1 MRKVYEIFILDWR
14 RLFKAPLALL
24 LVIALIILPSLYA
37 WFNIEALWDPYSNT
51 SGIKV
56 AVSID
61 DEGAEIDVPGKK
73 PQQVNVGNQLKKTL
87 EKNKKLGWTFV
98 SEDEAK
104 KGVKSGKY
112 YASIHIP
119 KDFSEDMVSVVNDN
133 VTKPTIDYS
142 VNEKINAIAP
152 KMTESG
158 ATTIVNQIS
167 SEFVGTVSKAVLEEF
182 NKAGI
187 DLENELP
194 TIRRLKT
201 KVFQVQDALPE
212 LKKMGAEAVKIEAK
226 LPELKAKANQVV
238 ELNEKIPE
246 LNKATENV
254 LLVEQQLPKIDQLE
268 QDILVLQKKIPEI
281 KQIAESVKEVDENFG
296 TIKKT
301 VNDAVNESGKALDVI
316 DTAMAAIPT
325 VEKIA
330 QNGSGYVDKVSDFAD
345 EINKSFDTLA
355 PAIKQN
361 LTLMKQMADNIY
373 QVTEAIK
380 NGSITPEQAI
390 TELKKMEQDID
401 SLQQMITKQTATLES
416 LNETLPNK
424 PFTDLIA
431 NLKTINSQLG
441 AQKETITKVR
451 TELENGAQPSEE
463 LLNQLNEQAKNVS
476 EKLDQILA
484 NYDSEIVP
492 AIKVGLNQIQGDL
505 KDSQKLL
512 ETLQAKIPEITQV
525 LKDSRETLQT
535 GQTYLEE
542 FQERLPEIQKTL
554 DEATKVINTKLD
566 TIIAGINEAA
576 NFYQNDYPNVKANIK
591 KAANFIRDDLPGL
604 EKEINQAS
612 GLIQEKMPE
621 FEKAIKIAADLS
633 REELPEFEKAIN
645 NAANKITDFDKNY
658 DLQSIIKMLRNDA
671 DKDSS
676 FIASPVKLKET
687 SYYPIPNYG
696 SASSPFYTA
705 LCLWVG
711 ALLLISLLRV
721 DVEVPAGIF
730 SHYHRYFG
738 RLLTFLSIG
747 LMQALIVTLGNI
759 FLLGVSIAE
768 PLLHVLFSM
777 FISVVFMTIVYT
789 LVSLFNNV
797 GKGIAIILLVLQI
810 SGAGGN
816 FPIQVSPPF
825 FQAIY
830 PFLPFTYA
838 VSLIRESVGGL
849 YMPTV
854 WIDMSVLAG
863 FAILFITLGILLKKP
878 LDKVVPKL
886 SEKAKRSKLIH

>member
-1 MRKVYEIFILDWR
+1 
-14 RLFKAPLALL
+14 
-24 LVIALIILPSLYA
+24 
-37 WFNIEALWDPYSNT
+37 
-51 SGIKV
+51 
-56 AVSID
+56 
-61 DEGAEIDVPGKK
+61 
-73 PQQVNVGNQLKKTL
+73 
-87 EKNKKLGWTFV
+87 
-98 SEDEAK
+98 
-104 KGVKSGKY
+104 
-112 YASIHIP
+112 
-119 KDFSEDMVSVVNDN
+119 
-133 VTKPTIDYS
+133 
-142 VNEKINAIAP
+142 
-152 KMTESG
+152 
-158 ATTIVNQIS
+158 
-167 SEFVGTVSKAVLEEF
+167 
-182 NKAGI
+182 
-187 DLENELP
+187 
-194 TIRRLKT
+194 
-201 KVFQVQDALPE
+201 
-212 LKKMGAEAVKIEAK
+212 
-226 LPELKAKANQVV
+226 
-238 ELNEKIPE
+238 
-246 LNKATENV
+246 
-254 LLVEQQLPKIDQLE
+254 
-268 QDILVLQKKIPEI
+268 
-281 KQIAESVKEVDENFG
+281 
-296 TIKKT
+296 
-301 VNDAVNESGKALDVI
+301 
-316 DTAMAAIPT
+316 
-325 VEKIA
+325 
-330 QNGSGYVDKVSDFAD
+330 
-345 EINKSFDTLA
+345 
-355 PAIKQN
+355 
-361 LTLMKQMADNIY
+361 
-373 QVTEAIK
+373 
-380 NGSITPEQAI
+380 
-390 TELKKMEQDID
+390 
-401 SLQQMITKQTATLES
+401 
-416 LNETLPNK
+416 
-424 PFTDLIA
+424 
-431 NLKTINSQLG
+431 
-441 AQKETITKVR
+441 
-451 TELENGAQPSEE
+451 
-463 LLNQLNEQAKNVS
+463 NEQAKNVS

-512 ETLQAKIPEITQV
+512 EMLQAKIPEITQV

>member
-1 MRKVYEIFILDWR
+1 
-14 RLFKAPLALL
+14 
-24 LVIALIILPSLYA
+24 
-37 WFNIEALWDPYSNT
+37 
-51 SGIKV
+51 
-56 AVSID
+56 
-61 DEGAEIDVPGKK
+61 
-73 PQQVNVGNQLKKTL
+73 
-87 EKNKKLGWTFV
+87 
-98 SEDEAK
+98 
-104 KGVKSGKY
+104 
-112 YASIHIP
+112 
-119 KDFSEDMVSVVNDN
+119 
-133 VTKPTIDYS
+133 
-142 VNEKINAIAP
+142 
-152 KMTESG
+152 
-158 ATTIVNQIS
+158 
-167 SEFVGTVSKAVLEEF
+167 
-182 NKAGI
+182 
-187 DLENELP
+187 
-194 TIRRLKT
+194 
-201 KVFQVQDALPE
+201 
-212 LKKMGAEAVKIEAK
+212 
-226 LPELKAKANQVV
+226 
-238 ELNEKIPE
+238 
-246 LNKATENV
+246 
-254 LLVEQQLPKIDQLE
+254 KIDQLG

-476 EKLDQILA
+476 AKLDQILA

-535 GQTYLEE
+535 GQTYLKE

-612 GLIQEKMPE
+612 NLIQEKMPE

-676 FIASPVKLKET
+676 FIANPVKLKET

>member
-1 MRKVYEIFILDWR
+1 
-14 RLFKAPLALL
+14 
-24 LVIALIILPSLYA
+24 
-37 WFNIEALWDPYSNT
+37 
-51 SGIKV
+51 
-56 AVSID
+56 
-61 DEGAEIDVPGKK
+61 
-73 PQQVNVGNQLKKTL
+73 
-87 EKNKKLGWTFV
+87 
-98 SEDEAK
+98 
-104 KGVKSGKY
+104 
-112 YASIHIP
+112 
-119 KDFSEDMVSVVNDN
+119 
-133 VTKPTIDYS
+133 
-142 VNEKINAIAP
+142 
-152 KMTESG
+152 
-158 ATTIVNQIS
+158 
-167 SEFVGTVSKAVLEEF
+167 
-182 NKAGI
+182 
-187 DLENELP
+187 
-194 TIRRLKT
+194 
-201 KVFQVQDALPE
+201 
-212 LKKMGAEAVKIEAK
+212 
-226 LPELKAKANQVV
+226 
-238 ELNEKIPE
+238 
-246 LNKATENV
+246 
-254 LLVEQQLPKIDQLE
+254 IDQLG

-476 EKLDQILA
+476 AKLDQILA

-535 GQTYLEE
+535 GQTYLKE

-612 GLIQEKMPE
+612 NLIQEKMPE

-676 FIASPVKLKET
+676 FIANPVKLKET

>member
-1 MRKVYEIFILDWR
+1 
-14 RLFKAPLALL
+14 
-24 LVIALIILPSLYA
+24 
-37 WFNIEALWDPYSNT
+37 
-51 SGIKV
+51 
-56 AVSID
+56 
-61 DEGAEIDVPGKK
+61 
-73 PQQVNVGNQLKKTL
+73 
-87 EKNKKLGWTFV
+87 
-98 SEDEAK
+98 
-104 KGVKSGKY
+104 
-112 YASIHIP
+112 
-119 KDFSEDMVSVVNDN
+119 
-133 VTKPTIDYS
+133 
-142 VNEKINAIAP
+142 
-152 KMTESG
+152 
-158 ATTIVNQIS
+158 
-167 SEFVGTVSKAVLEEF
+167 
-182 NKAGI
+182 
-187 DLENELP
+187 
-194 TIRRLKT
+194 
-201 KVFQVQDALPE
+201 
-212 LKKMGAEAVKIEAK
+212 
-226 LPELKAKANQVV
+226 
-238 ELNEKIPE
+238 
-246 LNKATENV
+246 
-254 LLVEQQLPKIDQLE
+254 PKIDQLG

-361 LTLMKQMADNIY
+361 LTIMKQMADNIY

-711 ALLLISLLRV
+711 GLLLISLLRV

-854 WIDMSVLAG
+854 WIDMNVLAG

>member
-1 MRKVYEIFILDWR
+1 M
-14 RLFKAPLALL
+14 
-24 LVIALIILPSLYA
+24 
-37 WFNIEALWDPYSNT
+37 
-51 SGIKV
+51 
-56 AVSID
+56 
-61 DEGAEIDVPGKK
+61 
-73 PQQVNVGNQLKKTL
+73 
-87 EKNKKLGWTFV
+87 
-98 SEDEAK
+98 
-104 KGVKSGKY
+104 
-112 YASIHIP
+112 
-119 KDFSEDMVSVVNDN
+119 
-133 VTKPTIDYS
+133 
-142 VNEKINAIAP
+142 
-152 KMTESG
+152 
-158 ATTIVNQIS
+158 
-167 SEFVGTVSKAVLEEF
+167 EEF

-254 LLVEQQLPKIDQLE
+254 LLVEQQLPKIDQLG

>member
-1 MRKVYEIFILDWR
+1 
-14 RLFKAPLALL
+14 
-24 LVIALIILPSLYA
+24 
-37 WFNIEALWDPYSNT
+37 
-51 SGIKV
+51 
-56 AVSID
+56 
-61 DEGAEIDVPGKK
+61 
-73 PQQVNVGNQLKKTL
+73 
-87 EKNKKLGWTFV
+87 
-98 SEDEAK
+98 
-104 KGVKSGKY
+104 
-112 YASIHIP
+112 
-119 KDFSEDMVSVVNDN
+119 MVSVVNDN

-254 LLVEQQLPKIDQLE
+254 LLVEQQLPKIDQLG

-451 TELENGAQPSEE
+451 TELEDGAQPSEE
-463 LLNQLNEQAKNVS
+463 LLNQLNEQAKKVS
-476 EKLDQILA
+476 AKLDQILA

-535 GQTYLEE
+535 GQTYLKE

-612 GLIQEKMPE
+612 NLIQEKMPE

-676 FIASPVKLKET
+676 FIANPVKLKET

>member
-1 MRKVYEIFILDWR
+1 M
-14 RLFKAPLALL
+14 
-24 LVIALIILPSLYA
+24 
-37 WFNIEALWDPYSNT
+37 
-51 SGIKV
+51 
-56 AVSID
+56 
-61 DEGAEIDVPGKK
+61 
-73 PQQVNVGNQLKKTL
+73 
-87 EKNKKLGWTFV
+87 
-98 SEDEAK
+98 
-104 KGVKSGKY
+104 KSGKY

-254 LLVEQQLPKIDQLE
+254 LLVEQQLPKIDQLG

-476 EKLDQILA
+476 AKLDQILA

-535 GQTYLEE
+535 GQTYLKE

-612 GLIQEKMPE
+612 NLIQEKMPE

-676 FIASPVKLKET
+676 FIANPVKLKET

>member
-1 MRKVYEIFILDWR
+1 M
-14 RLFKAPLALL
+14 
-24 LVIALIILPSLYA
+24 
-37 WFNIEALWDPYSNT
+37 
-51 SGIKV
+51 
-56 AVSID
+56 
-61 DEGAEIDVPGKK
+61 
-73 PQQVNVGNQLKKTL
+73 
-87 EKNKKLGWTFV
+87 
-98 SEDEAK
+98 
-104 KGVKSGKY
+104 
-112 YASIHIP
+112 
-119 KDFSEDMVSVVNDN
+119 
-133 VTKPTIDYS
+133 
-142 VNEKINAIAP
+142 
-152 KMTESG
+152 
-158 ATTIVNQIS
+158 
-167 SEFVGTVSKAVLEEF
+167 
-182 NKAGI
+182 
-187 DLENELP
+187 
-194 TIRRLKT
+194 
-201 KVFQVQDALPE
+201 
-212 LKKMGAEAVKIEAK
+212 
-226 LPELKAKANQVV
+226 
-238 ELNEKIPE
+238 
-246 LNKATENV
+246 
-254 LLVEQQLPKIDQLE
+254 
-268 QDILVLQKKIPEI
+268 
-281 KQIAESVKEVDENFG
+281 
-296 TIKKT
+296 
-301 VNDAVNESGKALDVI
+301 
-316 DTAMAAIPT
+316 
-325 VEKIA
+325 
-330 QNGSGYVDKVSDFAD
+330 SDFAD

>member
-1 MRKVYEIFILDWR
+1 
-14 RLFKAPLALL
+14 
-24 LVIALIILPSLYA
+24 
-37 WFNIEALWDPYSNT
+37 
-51 SGIKV
+51 
-56 AVSID
+56 
-61 DEGAEIDVPGKK
+61 
-73 PQQVNVGNQLKKTL
+73 

-254 LLVEQQLPKIDQLE
+254 LLVEQQLPKIDQLG

>member
-1 MRKVYEIFILDWR
+1 M
-14 RLFKAPLALL
+14 
-24 LVIALIILPSLYA
+24 
-37 WFNIEALWDPYSNT
+37 
-51 SGIKV
+51 
-56 AVSID
+56 
-61 DEGAEIDVPGKK
+61 
-73 PQQVNVGNQLKKTL
+73 
-87 EKNKKLGWTFV
+87 
-98 SEDEAK
+98 
-104 KGVKSGKY
+104 
-112 YASIHIP
+112 
-119 KDFSEDMVSVVNDN
+119 
-133 VTKPTIDYS
+133 
-142 VNEKINAIAP
+142 
-152 KMTESG
+152 
-158 ATTIVNQIS
+158 
-167 SEFVGTVSKAVLEEF
+167 
-182 NKAGI
+182 
-187 DLENELP
+187 
-194 TIRRLKT
+194 
-201 KVFQVQDALPE
+201 
-212 LKKMGAEAVKIEAK
+212 
-226 LPELKAKANQVV
+226 
-238 ELNEKIPE
+238 
-246 LNKATENV
+246 
-254 LLVEQQLPKIDQLE
+254 
-268 QDILVLQKKIPEI
+268 LQKKIPEI

-451 TELENGAQPSEE
+451 TELEDGAQPSEE

-476 EKLDQILA
+476 AKLDQILA

-535 GQTYLEE
+535 GQTYLKE

-612 GLIQEKMPE
+612 NLIQEKMPE

-676 FIASPVKLKET
+676 FIANPVKLKET

>member
-1 MRKVYEIFILDWR
+1 
-14 RLFKAPLALL
+14 
-24 LVIALIILPSLYA
+24 
-37 WFNIEALWDPYSNT
+37 
-51 SGIKV
+51 
-56 AVSID
+56 VS
-61 DEGAEIDVPGKK
+61 A
-73 PQQVNVGNQLKKTL
+73 
-87 EKNKKLGWTFV
+87 
-98 SEDEAK
+98 
-104 KGVKSGKY
+104 
-112 YASIHIP
+112 
-119 KDFSEDMVSVVNDN
+119 
-133 VTKPTIDYS
+133 
-142 VNEKINAIAP
+142 
-152 KMTESG
+152 
-158 ATTIVNQIS
+158 
-167 SEFVGTVSKAVLEEF
+167 
-182 NKAGI
+182 
-187 DLENELP
+187 
-194 TIRRLKT
+194 
-201 KVFQVQDALPE
+201 
-212 LKKMGAEAVKIEAK
+212 
-226 LPELKAKANQVV
+226 
-238 ELNEKIPE
+238 
-246 LNKATENV
+246 
-254 LLVEQQLPKIDQLE
+254 
-268 QDILVLQKKIPEI
+268 
-281 KQIAESVKEVDENFG
+281 
-296 TIKKT
+296 
-301 VNDAVNESGKALDVI
+301 
-316 DTAMAAIPT
+316 
-325 VEKIA
+325 
-330 QNGSGYVDKVSDFAD
+330 
-345 EINKSFDTLA
+345 
-355 PAIKQN
+355 
-361 LTLMKQMADNIY
+361 
-373 QVTEAIK
+373 
-380 NGSITPEQAI
+380 
-390 TELKKMEQDID
+390 
-401 SLQQMITKQTATLES
+401 
-416 LNETLPNK
+416 
-424 PFTDLIA
+424 
-431 NLKTINSQLG
+431 
-441 AQKETITKVR
+441 
-451 TELENGAQPSEE
+451 
-463 LLNQLNEQAKNVS
+463 
-476 EKLDQILA
+476 KLDQILA

-535 GQTYLEE
+535 GQTYLKE

-612 GLIQEKMPE
+612 NLIQEKMPE

-676 FIASPVKLKET
+676 FIANPVKLKET

>member
-1 MRKVYEIFILDWR
+1 M
-14 RLFKAPLALL
+14 
-24 LVIALIILPSLYA
+24 
-37 WFNIEALWDPYSNT
+37 
-51 SGIKV
+51 
-56 AVSID
+56 
-61 DEGAEIDVPGKK
+61 
-73 PQQVNVGNQLKKTL
+73 
-87 EKNKKLGWTFV
+87 
-98 SEDEAK
+98 
-104 KGVKSGKY
+104 
-112 YASIHIP
+112 
-119 KDFSEDMVSVVNDN
+119 
-133 VTKPTIDYS
+133 
-142 VNEKINAIAP
+142 
-152 KMTESG
+152 
-158 ATTIVNQIS
+158 
-167 SEFVGTVSKAVLEEF
+167 
-182 NKAGI
+182 
-187 DLENELP
+187 
-194 TIRRLKT
+194 
-201 KVFQVQDALPE
+201 
-212 LKKMGAEAVKIEAK
+212 
-226 LPELKAKANQVV
+226 
-238 ELNEKIPE
+238 
-246 LNKATENV
+246 
-254 LLVEQQLPKIDQLE
+254 
-268 QDILVLQKKIPEI
+268 LQKKIPEI

-476 EKLDQILA
+476 AKLDQILA

-535 GQTYLEE
+535 GQTYLKE

-612 GLIQEKMPE
+612 NLIQEKMPE

-676 FIASPVKLKET
+676 FIANPVKLKET

>member
-1 MRKVYEIFILDWR
+1 M
-14 RLFKAPLALL
+14 
-24 LVIALIILPSLYA
+24 
-37 WFNIEALWDPYSNT
+37 
-51 SGIKV
+51 
-56 AVSID
+56 
-61 DEGAEIDVPGKK
+61 
-73 PQQVNVGNQLKKTL
+73 
-87 EKNKKLGWTFV
+87 
-98 SEDEAK
+98 
-104 KGVKSGKY
+104 KSGKY

-254 LLVEQQLPKIDQLE
+254 LLVEQQLPKIDQLG

-401 SLQQMITKQTATLES
+401 SLQ
-416 LNETLPNK
+416 
-424 PFTDLIA
+424 
-431 NLKTINSQLG
+431 
-441 AQKETITKVR
+441 R
-451 TELENGAQPSEE
+451 
-463 LLNQLNEQAKNVS
+463 
-476 EKLDQILA
+476 
-484 NYDSEIVP
+484 
-492 AIKVGLNQIQGDL
+492 
-505 KDSQKLL
+505 
-512 ETLQAKIPEITQV
+512 
-525 LKDSRETLQT
+525 
-535 GQTYLEE
+535 
-542 FQERLPEIQKTL
+542 
-554 DEATKVINTKLD
+554 
-566 TIIAGINEAA
+566 
-576 NFYQNDYPNVKANIK
+576 NDYKTNRD
-591 KAANFIRDDLPGL
+591 IR
-604 EKEINQAS
+604 KF
-612 GLIQEKMPE
+612 K
-621 FEKAIKIAADLS
+621 
-633 REELPEFEKAIN
+633 
-645 NAANKITDFDKNY
+645 
-658 DLQSIIKMLRNDA
+658 
-671 DKDSS
+671 
-676 FIASPVKLKET
+676 
-687 SYYPIPNYG
+687 
-696 SASSPFYTA
+696 
-705 LCLWVG
+705 
-711 ALLLISLLRV
+711 
-721 DVEVPAGIF
+721 
-730 SHYHRYFG
+730 
-738 RLLTFLSIG
+738 
-747 LMQALIVTLGNI
+747 
-759 FLLGVSIAE
+759 
-768 PLLHVLFSM
+768 
-777 FISVVFMTIVYT
+777 
-789 LVSLFNNV
+789 
-797 GKGIAIILLVLQI
+797 
-810 SGAGGN
+810 
-816 FPIQVSPPF
+816 
-825 FQAIY
+825 
-830 PFLPFTYA
+830 
-838 VSLIRESVGGL
+838 
-849 YMPTV
+849 
-854 WIDMSVLAG
+854 
-863 FAILFITLGILLKKP
+863 
-878 LDKVVPKL
+878 
-886 SEKAKRSKLIH
+886 

>member
-1 MRKVYEIFILDWR
+1 
-14 RLFKAPLALL
+14 
-24 LVIALIILPSLYA
+24 
-37 WFNIEALWDPYSNT
+37 
-51 SGIKV
+51 
-56 AVSID
+56 
-61 DEGAEIDVPGKK
+61 
-73 PQQVNVGNQLKKTL
+73 
-87 EKNKKLGWTFV
+87 
-98 SEDEAK
+98 
-104 KGVKSGKY
+104 
-112 YASIHIP
+112 
-119 KDFSEDMVSVVNDN
+119 
-133 VTKPTIDYS
+133 
-142 VNEKINAIAP
+142 
-152 KMTESG
+152 
-158 ATTIVNQIS
+158 
-167 SEFVGTVSKAVLEEF
+167 
-182 NKAGI
+182 
-187 DLENELP
+187 
-194 TIRRLKT
+194 
-201 KVFQVQDALPE
+201 
-212 LKKMGAEAVKIEAK
+212 
-226 LPELKAKANQVV
+226 
-238 ELNEKIPE
+238 
-246 LNKATENV
+246 
-254 LLVEQQLPKIDQLE
+254 
-268 QDILVLQKKIPEI
+268 
-281 KQIAESVKEVDENFG
+281 
-296 TIKKT
+296 
-301 VNDAVNESGKALDVI
+301 
-316 DTAMAAIPT
+316 
-325 VEKIA
+325 
-330 QNGSGYVDKVSDFAD
+330 
-345 EINKSFDTLA
+345 
-355 PAIKQN
+355 QN

-463 LLNQLNEQAKNVS
+463 LLNQLNEQAKKVS
-476 EKLDQILA
+476 AKLDQILA

-535 GQTYLEE
+535 GQTYLKE

-612 GLIQEKMPE
+612 NLIQEKMPE

-676 FIASPVKLKET
+676 FIANPVKLKET

>member
-1 MRKVYEIFILDWR
+1 
-14 RLFKAPLALL
+14 
-24 LVIALIILPSLYA
+24 
-37 WFNIEALWDPYSNT
+37 
-51 SGIKV
+51 
-56 AVSID
+56 
-61 DEGAEIDVPGKK
+61 
-73 PQQVNVGNQLKKTL
+73 
-87 EKNKKLGWTFV
+87 
-98 SEDEAK
+98 
-104 KGVKSGKY
+104 
-112 YASIHIP
+112 
-119 KDFSEDMVSVVNDN
+119 MVSVVNDN

-254 LLVEQQLPKIDQLE
+254 LLVEQQLPKIDQLG

-463 LLNQLNEQAKNVS
+463 LLNQLNEQAKKVS
-476 EKLDQILA
+476 AKLDQILA

-535 GQTYLEE
+535 GQTYLKE

-591 KAANFIRDDLPGL
+591 KAANFIRDDLKGL

-612 GLIQEKMPE
+612 NLIQEKMPE

-676 FIASPVKLKET
+676 FIANPVKLKET

>member
-1 MRKVYEIFILDWR
+1 
-14 RLFKAPLALL
+14 
-24 LVIALIILPSLYA
+24 
-37 WFNIEALWDPYSNT
+37 
-51 SGIKV
+51 
-56 AVSID
+56 
-61 DEGAEIDVPGKK
+61 
-73 PQQVNVGNQLKKTL
+73 
-87 EKNKKLGWTFV
+87 
-98 SEDEAK
+98 
-104 KGVKSGKY
+104 
-112 YASIHIP
+112 
-119 KDFSEDMVSVVNDN
+119 MVSVVNDN

-254 LLVEQQLPKIDQLE
+254 LLVEQQLPKIDQLG

-463 LLNQLNEQAKNVS
+463 LLNQLNEQAKKVS
-476 EKLDQILA
+476 AKLDQILA

-535 GQTYLEE
+535 GQTYLKE

-612 GLIQEKMPE
+612 NLIQEKMPE

-676 FIASPVKLKET
+676 FIANPVKLKET

-849 YMPTV
+849 FMPTV

>member
-1 MRKVYEIFILDWR
+1 MK
-14 RLFKAPLALL
+14 
-24 LVIALIILPSLYA
+24 
-37 WFNIEALWDPYSNT
+37 
-51 SGIKV
+51 
-56 AVSID
+56 
-61 DEGAEIDVPGKK
+61 
-73 PQQVNVGNQLKKTL
+73 
-87 EKNKKLGWTFV
+87 
-98 SEDEAK
+98 
-104 KGVKSGKY
+104 
-112 YASIHIP
+112 
-119 KDFSEDMVSVVNDN
+119 
-133 VTKPTIDYS
+133 
-142 VNEKINAIAP
+142 
-152 KMTESG
+152 
-158 ATTIVNQIS
+158 
-167 SEFVGTVSKAVLEEF
+167 
-182 NKAGI
+182 
-187 DLENELP
+187 
-194 TIRRLKT
+194 
-201 KVFQVQDALPE
+201 
-212 LKKMGAEAVKIEAK
+212 
-226 LPELKAKANQVV
+226 
-238 ELNEKIPE
+238 KIPE

-254 LLVEQQLPKIDQLE
+254 LLVEQQLPKIDQLG

-463 LLNQLNEQAKNVS
+463 LLNQLNEQAKKVS
-476 EKLDQILA
+476 AKLDQILA

-535 GQTYLEE
+535 GQTYLKE

-612 GLIQEKMPE
+612 NLIQEKMPE

-676 FIASPVKLKET
+676 FIANPVKLKET

-849 YMPTV
+849 FMPTV

>member
-1 MRKVYEIFILDWR
+1 M
-14 RLFKAPLALL
+14 
-24 LVIALIILPSLYA
+24 
-37 WFNIEALWDPYSNT
+37 
-51 SGIKV
+51 
-56 AVSID
+56 
-61 DEGAEIDVPGKK
+61 
-73 PQQVNVGNQLKKTL
+73 
-87 EKNKKLGWTFV
+87 
-98 SEDEAK
+98 
-104 KGVKSGKY
+104 
-112 YASIHIP
+112 
-119 KDFSEDMVSVVNDN
+119 
-133 VTKPTIDYS
+133 
-142 VNEKINAIAP
+142 
-152 KMTESG
+152 
-158 ATTIVNQIS
+158 
-167 SEFVGTVSKAVLEEF
+167 
-182 NKAGI
+182 
-187 DLENELP
+187 
-194 TIRRLKT
+194 
-201 KVFQVQDALPE
+201 
-212 LKKMGAEAVKIEAK
+212 
-226 LPELKAKANQVV
+226 
-238 ELNEKIPE
+238 
-246 LNKATENV
+246 
-254 LLVEQQLPKIDQLE
+254 
-268 QDILVLQKKIPEI
+268 
-281 KQIAESVKEVDENFG
+281 
-296 TIKKT
+296 
-301 VNDAVNESGKALDVI
+301 
-316 DTAMAAIPT
+316 
-325 VEKIA
+325 
-330 QNGSGYVDKVSDFAD
+330 DKVSDFAD

-441 AQKETITKVR
+441 AQKETITKVL

-463 LLNQLNEQAKNVS
+463 LLNQLNEQAKKVS
-476 EKLDQILA
+476 AKLDQILA

-535 GQTYLEE
+535 GQTYLKE

-612 GLIQEKMPE
+612 NLIQEKMPE

-676 FIASPVKLKET
+676 FIANPVKLKET

>member
-1 MRKVYEIFILDWR
+1 MLPNRQS
-14 RLFKAPLALL
+14 
-24 LVIALIILPSLYA
+24 IIPSM
-37 WFNIEALWDPYSNT
+37 
-51 SGIKV
+51 
-56 AVSID
+56 
-61 DEGAEIDVPGKK
+61 KK
-73 PQQVNVGNQLKKTL
+73 SMLSP
-87 EKNKKLGWTFV
+87 
-98 SEDEAK
+98 
-104 KGVKSGKY
+104 
-112 YASIHIP
+112 
-119 KDFSEDMVSVVNDN
+119 
-133 VTKPTIDYS
+133 
-142 VNEKINAIAP
+142 
-152 KMTESG
+152 
-158 ATTIVNQIS
+158 
-167 SEFVGTVSKAVLEEF
+167 SKAVLEEF

-254 LLVEQQLPKIDQLE
+254 LLVEQQLPKIDQLG

>member
-1 MRKVYEIFILDWR
+1 
-14 RLFKAPLALL
+14 
-24 LVIALIILPSLYA
+24 
-37 WFNIEALWDPYSNT
+37 
-51 SGIKV
+51 
-56 AVSID
+56 
-61 DEGAEIDVPGKK
+61 
-73 PQQVNVGNQLKKTL
+73 
-87 EKNKKLGWTFV
+87 
-98 SEDEAK
+98 
-104 KGVKSGKY
+104 
-112 YASIHIP
+112 
-119 KDFSEDMVSVVNDN
+119 
-133 VTKPTIDYS
+133 
-142 VNEKINAIAP
+142 KINAIAP

-254 LLVEQQLPKIDQLE
+254 LLVEQQLPKIDQLG

>member
-1 MRKVYEIFILDWR
+1 M
-14 RLFKAPLALL
+14 
-24 LVIALIILPSLYA
+24 
-37 WFNIEALWDPYSNT
+37 
-51 SGIKV
+51 
-56 AVSID
+56 
-61 DEGAEIDVPGKK
+61 
-73 PQQVNVGNQLKKTL
+73 
-87 EKNKKLGWTFV
+87 
-98 SEDEAK
+98 
-104 KGVKSGKY
+104 KSGKY

-254 LLVEQQLPKIDQLE
+254 LLVEQQLPKIDQLG

-463 LLNQLNEQAKNVS
+463 LLNQLNEQAKKVS
-476 EKLDQILA
+476 AKLDQILA

-535 GQTYLEE
+535 GQTYLKE

-612 GLIQEKMPE
+612 NLIQEKMPE

-676 FIASPVKLKET
+676 FIANPVKLKET

>member
-1 MRKVYEIFILDWR
+1 M
-14 RLFKAPLALL
+14 
-24 LVIALIILPSLYA
+24 
-37 WFNIEALWDPYSNT
+37 
-51 SGIKV
+51 
-56 AVSID
+56 
-61 DEGAEIDVPGKK
+61 
-73 PQQVNVGNQLKKTL
+73 
-87 EKNKKLGWTFV
+87 
-98 SEDEAK
+98 
-104 KGVKSGKY
+104 
-112 YASIHIP
+112 
-119 KDFSEDMVSVVNDN
+119 
-133 VTKPTIDYS
+133 
-142 VNEKINAIAP
+142 
-152 KMTESG
+152 
-158 ATTIVNQIS
+158 
-167 SEFVGTVSKAVLEEF
+167 
-182 NKAGI
+182 
-187 DLENELP
+187 
-194 TIRRLKT
+194 
-201 KVFQVQDALPE
+201 
-212 LKKMGAEAVKIEAK
+212 
-226 LPELKAKANQVV
+226 
-238 ELNEKIPE
+238 
-246 LNKATENV
+246 
-254 LLVEQQLPKIDQLE
+254 
-268 QDILVLQKKIPEI
+268 LQKKIPEI

-441 AQKETITKVR
+441 AQKETITKVL

-463 LLNQLNEQAKNVS
+463 LLNQLNEQAKKVS
-476 EKLDQILA
+476 AKLDQILA

-535 GQTYLEE
+535 GQTYLKE

-612 GLIQEKMPE
+612 NLIQEKMPE

-676 FIASPVKLKET
+676 FIANPVKLKET

>member
-1 MRKVYEIFILDWR
+1 M
-14 RLFKAPLALL
+14 
-24 LVIALIILPSLYA
+24 
-37 WFNIEALWDPYSNT
+37 
-51 SGIKV
+51 
-56 AVSID
+56 
-61 DEGAEIDVPGKK
+61 
-73 PQQVNVGNQLKKTL
+73 
-87 EKNKKLGWTFV
+87 
-98 SEDEAK
+98 
-104 KGVKSGKY
+104 
-112 YASIHIP
+112 
-119 KDFSEDMVSVVNDN
+119 
-133 VTKPTIDYS
+133 
-142 VNEKINAIAP
+142 
-152 KMTESG
+152 
-158 ATTIVNQIS
+158 
-167 SEFVGTVSKAVLEEF
+167 
-182 NKAGI
+182 
-187 DLENELP
+187 
-194 TIRRLKT
+194 
-201 KVFQVQDALPE
+201 
-212 LKKMGAEAVKIEAK
+212 
-226 LPELKAKANQVV
+226 
-238 ELNEKIPE
+238 
-246 LNKATENV
+246 
-254 LLVEQQLPKIDQLE
+254 EQQLPKIDQLG

-591 KAANFIRDDLPGL
+591 K
-604 EKEINQAS
+604 S
-612 GLIQEKMPE
+612 GQLH
-621 FEKAIKIAADLS
+621 S
-633 REELPEFEKAIN
+633 R
-645 NAANKITDFDKNY
+645 
-658 DLQSIIKMLRNDA
+658 
-671 DKDSS
+671 
-676 FIASPVKLKET
+676 
-687 SYYPIPNYG
+687 
-696 SASSPFYTA
+696 
-705 LCLWVG
+705 
-711 ALLLISLLRV
+711 
-721 DVEVPAGIF
+721 
-730 SHYHRYFG
+730 
-738 RLLTFLSIG
+738 
-747 LMQALIVTLGNI
+747 
-759 FLLGVSIAE
+759 
-768 PLLHVLFSM
+768 
-777 FISVVFMTIVYT
+777 
-789 LVSLFNNV
+789 
-797 GKGIAIILLVLQI
+797 
-810 SGAGGN
+810 
-816 FPIQVSPPF
+816 
-825 FQAIY
+825 
-830 PFLPFTYA
+830 
-838 VSLIRESVGGL
+838 
-849 YMPTV
+849 
-854 WIDMSVLAG
+854 
-863 FAILFITLGILLKKP
+863 
-878 LDKVVPKL
+878 
-886 SEKAKRSKLIH
+886 

>member
-61 DEGAEIDVPGKK
+61 DEGAEVDVPGQK
-73 PQQVNVGNQLKKTL
+73 PEQINVGNQLKETL
-87 EKNKKLGWTFV
+87 EKNDKLGWTFV
-98 SEDEAK
+98 SEKEAE

-112 YASIHIP
+112 YAAIHIP
-119 KDFSEDMVSVVNDN
+119 KDFSADIVSVVSDN
-133 VTKPTIDYS
+133 VKKPTIDYS

-182 NKAGI
+182 NQAGI

-194 TIRRLKT
+194 TIRHLKT

-212 LKKMGAEAVKIEAK
+212 IKKMGAEAVKIEAK

-238 ELNEKIPE
+238 ELNKKIPE
-246 LNKATENV
+246 LNQATENV
-254 LLVEQQLPKIDQLE
+254 LLVEQQLPKIDQLGA
-268 QDILVLQKKIPEI
+268 DILVLQQKIPEI
-281 KQIAESVKEVDENFG
+281 KQIASSVKEVDENFG
-296 TIKKT
+296 TIKKS
-301 VNDAVNESGKALDVI
+301 VNDAVDESGKALDVI
-316 DTAMAAIPT
+316 NGAMEAIPT
-325 VEKIA
+325 VQNIA
-330 QNGSGYVDKVSDFAD
+330 QNSNGYVNKVSDFAN
-345 EINKSFDTLA
+345 EINHSFDTLA

-361 LTLMKQMADNIY
+361 LTLMKQMADNVY
-373 QVTEAIK
+373 QITEAIK
-380 NGSITPEQAI
+380 NGSISTDQAI
-390 TELKKMEQDID
+390 TELNKMEQDID
-401 SLQQMITKQTATLES
+401 SLQQMITQQTATLES

-424 PFTDLIA
+424 PFTDLIT
-431 NLKTINSQLG
+431 NLKTINSDITT
-441 AQKETITKVR
+441 QKETIAKVR
-451 TELENGAQPSEE
+451 TQLENGEQPSKE
-463 LLNQLNEQAKNVS
+463 LLNTLNTQAKTVS
-476 EKLDQILA
+476 EKLQQIL
-484 NYDSEIVP
+484 NSYDAEIVP
-492 AIKVGLNQIQGDL
+492 KVKTGLNQIQGDL
-505 KDSQKLL
+505 ADSQKLL
-512 ETLQAKIPEITQV
+512 QNLQAKIPEISQV
-525 LKDSRETLQT
+525 LQDSKKTLQT
-535 GQTYLEE
+535 GQTYLKE
-542 FQERLPEIQKTL
+542 FQSRLPEIQKTL
-554 DEATKVINTKLD
+554 DETTEVIDTKLN

-576 NFYQNDYPNVKANIK
+576 TFYQNDYPNVKANIK
-591 KAANFIRDDLPGL
+591 KAADFIRNDLPGL
-604 EKEINQAS
+604 EKEIDQAS
-612 GLIQEKMPE
+612 NLIQEKMPE
-621 FEKAIKIAADLS
+621 FEKAITIAANLS
-633 REELPEFEKAIN
+633 REELPEFETAIN
-645 NAANKITDFDKNY
+645 KAANKITDFDKNY
-658 DLQSIIKMLRNDA
+658 DLQNIIKMLRNDA

-676 FIASPVKLKET
+676 FIANPVNLKET

-759 FLLGVSIAE
+759 FLLDVSIAE

-830 PFLPFTYA
+830 PYLPFTYA

-854 WIDMSVLAG
+854 WIDMAVLSG
-863 FAILFITLGILLKKP
+863 FAILFIGFGVLLKKP
-878 LDKVVPKL
+878 LDKIIPKL
-886 SEKAKRSKLIH
+886 SKKAKQSKLIH

>member
-1 MRKVYEIFILDWR
+1 
-14 RLFKAPLALL
+14 
-24 LVIALIILPSLYA
+24 
-37 WFNIEALWDPYSNT
+37 
-51 SGIKV
+51 
-56 AVSID
+56 
-61 DEGAEIDVPGKK
+61 
-73 PQQVNVGNQLKKTL
+73 
-87 EKNKKLGWTFV
+87 
-98 SEDEAK
+98 
-104 KGVKSGKY
+104 
-112 YASIHIP
+112 
-119 KDFSEDMVSVVNDN
+119 
-133 VTKPTIDYS
+133 
-142 VNEKINAIAP
+142 
-152 KMTESG
+152 
-158 ATTIVNQIS
+158 TTIVNQIS

-254 LLVEQQLPKIDQLE
+254 LLVEQQLPKIDQLG

-361 LTLMKQMADNIY
+361 LTIMKQMADNIY

-711 ALLLISLLRV
+711 GLLLISLLRV

-854 WIDMSVLAG
+854 WIDMNVLAG

>member
-1 MRKVYEIFILDWR
+1 M
-14 RLFKAPLALL
+14 
-24 LVIALIILPSLYA
+24 
-37 WFNIEALWDPYSNT
+37 
-51 SGIKV
+51 
-56 AVSID
+56 
-61 DEGAEIDVPGKK
+61 
-73 PQQVNVGNQLKKTL
+73 
-87 EKNKKLGWTFV
+87 
-98 SEDEAK
+98 
-104 KGVKSGKY
+104 KSGKY

-152 KMTESG
+152 KMTKSG

-254 LLVEQQLPKIDQLE
+254 LLVEQQLPKIDQLG

-476 EKLDQILA
+476 AKLDQILA

-535 GQTYLEE
+535 GQTYLKE

-612 GLIQEKMPE
+612 NLIQEKMPE

-676 FIASPVKLKET
+676 FIANPVKLKET

>member
-1 MRKVYEIFILDWR
+1 M
-14 RLFKAPLALL
+14 
-24 LVIALIILPSLYA
+24 
-37 WFNIEALWDPYSNT
+37 
-51 SGIKV
+51 
-56 AVSID
+56 
-61 DEGAEIDVPGKK
+61 
-73 PQQVNVGNQLKKTL
+73 
-87 EKNKKLGWTFV
+87 
-98 SEDEAK
+98 
-104 KGVKSGKY
+104 
-112 YASIHIP
+112 
-119 KDFSEDMVSVVNDN
+119 
-133 VTKPTIDYS
+133 
-142 VNEKINAIAP
+142 
-152 KMTESG
+152 
-158 ATTIVNQIS
+158 
-167 SEFVGTVSKAVLEEF
+167 
-182 NKAGI
+182 
-187 DLENELP
+187 
-194 TIRRLKT
+194 
-201 KVFQVQDALPE
+201 
-212 LKKMGAEAVKIEAK
+212 
-226 LPELKAKANQVV
+226 
-238 ELNEKIPE
+238 
-246 LNKATENV
+246 
-254 LLVEQQLPKIDQLE
+254 
-268 QDILVLQKKIPEI
+268 
-281 KQIAESVKEVDENFG
+281 
-296 TIKKT
+296 
-301 VNDAVNESGKALDVI
+301 
-316 DTAMAAIPT
+316 
-325 VEKIA
+325 
-330 QNGSGYVDKVSDFAD
+330 
-345 EINKSFDTLA
+345 
-355 PAIKQN
+355 
-361 LTLMKQMADNIY
+361 
-373 QVTEAIK
+373 
-380 NGSITPEQAI
+380 
-390 TELKKMEQDID
+390 
-401 SLQQMITKQTATLES
+401 
-416 LNETLPNK
+416 
-424 PFTDLIA
+424 
-431 NLKTINSQLG
+431 
-441 AQKETITKVR
+441 
-451 TELENGAQPSEE
+451 
-463 LLNQLNEQAKNVS
+463 
-476 EKLDQILA
+476 
-484 NYDSEIVP
+484 
-492 AIKVGLNQIQGDL
+492 

-535 GQTYLEE
+535 GQTYLKE

-612 GLIQEKMPE
+612 NLIQEKMPE

-676 FIASPVKLKET
+676 FIANPVKLKET

-838 VSLIRESVGGL
+838 VSLIRESVGG
-849 YMPTV
+849 
-854 WIDMSVLAG
+854 
-863 FAILFITLGILLKKP
+863 FICQRFGSI
-878 LDKVVPKL
+878 
-886 SEKAKRSKLIH
+886 

>member
-1 MRKVYEIFILDWR
+1 
-14 RLFKAPLALL
+14 
-24 LVIALIILPSLYA
+24 
-37 WFNIEALWDPYSNT
+37 
-51 SGIKV
+51 
-56 AVSID
+56 
-61 DEGAEIDVPGKK
+61 
-73 PQQVNVGNQLKKTL
+73 
-87 EKNKKLGWTFV
+87 
-98 SEDEAK
+98 
-104 KGVKSGKY
+104 
-112 YASIHIP
+112 
-119 KDFSEDMVSVVNDN
+119 
-133 VTKPTIDYS
+133 
-142 VNEKINAIAP
+142 
-152 KMTESG
+152 
-158 ATTIVNQIS
+158 
-167 SEFVGTVSKAVLEEF
+167 
-182 NKAGI
+182 
-187 DLENELP
+187 
-194 TIRRLKT
+194 
-201 KVFQVQDALPE
+201 
-212 LKKMGAEAVKIEAK
+212 
-226 LPELKAKANQVV
+226 
-238 ELNEKIPE
+238 
-246 LNKATENV
+246 
-254 LLVEQQLPKIDQLE
+254 
-268 QDILVLQKKIPEI
+268 
-281 KQIAESVKEVDENFG
+281 
-296 TIKKT
+296 
-301 VNDAVNESGKALDVI
+301 
-316 DTAMAAIPT
+316 
-325 VEKIA
+325 
-330 QNGSGYVDKVSDFAD
+330 
-345 EINKSFDTLA
+345 
-355 PAIKQN
+355 
-361 LTLMKQMADNIY
+361 
-373 QVTEAIK
+373 
-380 NGSITPEQAI
+380 
-390 TELKKMEQDID
+390 
-401 SLQQMITKQTATLES
+401 
-416 LNETLPNK
+416 
-424 PFTDLIA
+424 
-431 NLKTINSQLG
+431 
-441 AQKETITKVR
+441 
-451 TELENGAQPSEE
+451 
-463 LLNQLNEQAKNVS
+463 
-476 EKLDQILA
+476 
-484 NYDSEIVP
+484 
-492 AIKVGLNQIQGDL
+492 
-505 KDSQKLL
+505 
-512 ETLQAKIPEITQV
+512 
-525 LKDSRETLQT
+525 
-535 GQTYLEE
+535 
-542 FQERLPEIQKTL
+542 
-554 DEATKVINTKLD
+554 
-566 TIIAGINEAA
+566 
-576 NFYQNDYPNVKANIK
+576 
-591 KAANFIRDDLPGL
+591 
-604 EKEINQAS
+604 
-612 GLIQEKMPE
+612 MPE

-886 SEKAKRSKLIH
+886 SEKAKRSKLIQLIFFCDIITSIEGADFVANKFKTLDKMVYNLLLEKIKNGELVPNEHLAEEKLAREFGVSRSPLRKAIATLTAQGIVSYHENSGAVLNDCIVDADRYVQLMETIEIFVDAAIAKAAHFGYEMDLEKLYARMQEMERFSYLTDLENYFDAHHRFILCLISFAENPYQVRIVKQIFLSNGSFFRWN

>member
-1 MRKVYEIFILDWR
+1 
-14 RLFKAPLALL
+14 
-24 LVIALIILPSLYA
+24 
-37 WFNIEALWDPYSNT
+37 
-51 SGIKV
+51 
-56 AVSID
+56 
-61 DEGAEIDVPGKK
+61 
-73 PQQVNVGNQLKKTL
+73 
-87 EKNKKLGWTFV
+87 
-98 SEDEAK
+98 
-104 KGVKSGKY
+104 
-112 YASIHIP
+112 
-119 KDFSEDMVSVVNDN
+119 MVSVVNDN

-254 LLVEQQLPKIDQLE
+254 LLVEQQLPKIDQLG

>member
-1 MRKVYEIFILDWR
+1 
-14 RLFKAPLALL
+14 
-24 LVIALIILPSLYA
+24 
-37 WFNIEALWDPYSNT
+37 
-51 SGIKV
+51 
-56 AVSID
+56 
-61 DEGAEIDVPGKK
+61 
-73 PQQVNVGNQLKKTL
+73 
-87 EKNKKLGWTFV
+87 
-98 SEDEAK
+98 
-104 KGVKSGKY
+104 
-112 YASIHIP
+112 
-119 KDFSEDMVSVVNDN
+119 MVSVVNDN

-254 LLVEQQLPKIDQLE
+254 LLVEQQLPKIDQLG

-463 LLNQLNEQAKNVS
+463 LLNQLNEQAKKVS
-476 EKLDQILA
+476 AKLDQILA

-535 GQTYLEE
+535 GQTYLKE

-612 GLIQEKMPE
+612 NLIQEKMPE

-676 FIASPVKLKET
+676 FIANPVKLKET

>member
-1 MRKVYEIFILDWR
+1 
-14 RLFKAPLALL
+14 
-24 LVIALIILPSLYA
+24 
-37 WFNIEALWDPYSNT
+37 
-51 SGIKV
+51 
-56 AVSID
+56 
-61 DEGAEIDVPGKK
+61 
-73 PQQVNVGNQLKKTL
+73 
-87 EKNKKLGWTFV
+87 
-98 SEDEAK
+98 
-104 KGVKSGKY
+104 
-112 YASIHIP
+112 
-119 KDFSEDMVSVVNDN
+119 
-133 VTKPTIDYS
+133 
-142 VNEKINAIAP
+142 
-152 KMTESG
+152 
-158 ATTIVNQIS
+158 
-167 SEFVGTVSKAVLEEF
+167 
-182 NKAGI
+182 
-187 DLENELP
+187 
-194 TIRRLKT
+194 
-201 KVFQVQDALPE
+201 
-212 LKKMGAEAVKIEAK
+212 
-226 LPELKAKANQVV
+226 
-238 ELNEKIPE
+238 
-246 LNKATENV
+246 
-254 LLVEQQLPKIDQLE
+254 
-268 QDILVLQKKIPEI
+268 
-281 KQIAESVKEVDENFG
+281 
-296 TIKKT
+296 
-301 VNDAVNESGKALDVI
+301 NESGKALDVI

-361 LTLMKQMADNIY
+361 LTIMKQMADNIY

-711 ALLLISLLRV
+711 GLLLISLLRV

-854 WIDMSVLAG
+854 WIDMNVLAG

>member
-1 MRKVYEIFILDWR
+1 
-14 RLFKAPLALL
+14 
-24 LVIALIILPSLYA
+24 
-37 WFNIEALWDPYSNT
+37 
-51 SGIKV
+51 
-56 AVSID
+56 
-61 DEGAEIDVPGKK
+61 
-73 PQQVNVGNQLKKTL
+73 
-87 EKNKKLGWTFV
+87 
-98 SEDEAK
+98 
-104 KGVKSGKY
+104 
-112 YASIHIP
+112 
-119 KDFSEDMVSVVNDN
+119 
-133 VTKPTIDYS
+133 
-142 VNEKINAIAP
+142 
-152 KMTESG
+152 
-158 ATTIVNQIS
+158 
-167 SEFVGTVSKAVLEEF
+167 
-182 NKAGI
+182 
-187 DLENELP
+187 
-194 TIRRLKT
+194 
-201 KVFQVQDALPE
+201 
-212 LKKMGAEAVKIEAK
+212 
-226 LPELKAKANQVV
+226 
-238 ELNEKIPE
+238 
-246 LNKATENV
+246 
-254 LLVEQQLPKIDQLE
+254 
-268 QDILVLQKKIPEI
+268 
-281 KQIAESVKEVDENFG
+281 
-296 TIKKT
+296 KT

-463 LLNQLNEQAKNVS
+463 LLNQLNEQAKKVS
-476 EKLDQILA
+476 AKLDQILA

-535 GQTYLEE
+535 GQTYLKE

-612 GLIQEKMPE
+612 NLIQEKMPE

-676 FIASPVKLKET
+676 FIANPVKLKET

>member
-1 MRKVYEIFILDWR
+1 
-14 RLFKAPLALL
+14 
-24 LVIALIILPSLYA
+24 
-37 WFNIEALWDPYSNT
+37 
-51 SGIKV
+51 
-56 AVSID
+56 
-61 DEGAEIDVPGKK
+61 
-73 PQQVNVGNQLKKTL
+73 
-87 EKNKKLGWTFV
+87 
-98 SEDEAK
+98 
-104 KGVKSGKY
+104 
-112 YASIHIP
+112 
-119 KDFSEDMVSVVNDN
+119 
-133 VTKPTIDYS
+133 
-142 VNEKINAIAP
+142 
-152 KMTESG
+152 
-158 ATTIVNQIS
+158 
-167 SEFVGTVSKAVLEEF
+167 
-182 NKAGI
+182 
-187 DLENELP
+187 
-194 TIRRLKT
+194 
-201 KVFQVQDALPE
+201 ALPE

-254 LLVEQQLPKIDQLE
+254 LLVEQQLPKIDQLG

>member
-1 MRKVYEIFILDWR
+1 
-14 RLFKAPLALL
+14 
-24 LVIALIILPSLYA
+24 
-37 WFNIEALWDPYSNT
+37 
-51 SGIKV
+51 
-56 AVSID
+56 
-61 DEGAEIDVPGKK
+61 
-73 PQQVNVGNQLKKTL
+73 
-87 EKNKKLGWTFV
+87 
-98 SEDEAK
+98 
-104 KGVKSGKY
+104 
-112 YASIHIP
+112 
-119 KDFSEDMVSVVNDN
+119 
-133 VTKPTIDYS
+133 
-142 VNEKINAIAP
+142 
-152 KMTESG
+152 
-158 ATTIVNQIS
+158 
-167 SEFVGTVSKAVLEEF
+167 
-182 NKAGI
+182 
-187 DLENELP
+187 
-194 TIRRLKT
+194 
-201 KVFQVQDALPE
+201 
-212 LKKMGAEAVKIEAK
+212 MGAEAVKIEAK

-254 LLVEQQLPKIDQLE
+254 LLVEQQLPKIDQLG

-463 LLNQLNEQAKNVS
+463 LLNQLNEQAKKVS
-476 EKLDQILA
+476 AKLDQILA

-535 GQTYLEE
+535 GQTYLKE

-612 GLIQEKMPE
+612 NLIQEKMPE

-676 FIASPVKLKET
+676 FIANPVKLKET

>member
-1 MRKVYEIFILDWR
+1 M
-14 RLFKAPLALL
+14 
-24 LVIALIILPSLYA
+24 
-37 WFNIEALWDPYSNT
+37 
-51 SGIKV
+51 
-56 AVSID
+56 
-61 DEGAEIDVPGKK
+61 
-73 PQQVNVGNQLKKTL
+73 NVGNQLKKTL

-254 LLVEQQLPKIDQLE
+254 LLVEQQLPKIDQLG